1 MINSSITAKEIQTH
15 PLLIMVYPIG
25 KKNAKMET
33 RIEKKHKLQIK
44 TEEGGLQLSSQRQR
58 DLLSLD

>member
-25 KKNAKMET
+25 KKNAKMENH
-33 RIEKKHKLQIK
+33 IEKKHRLQIK